1 MRNSDWSSDVCSSD
15 LADNIGR
22 IRQVIARIDRD
33 TAATTTVVLKNAGAR
48 EIATS
53 LQALVTTGGEGAA
66 KPATV
71 VPIDSSN
78 AVAIRGDAGTVARL
92 AQMARDLDRQAASGT
107 EIRVYWL
114 EHADAEK
121 LLPVL
126 QQLVGQATASPVTAS
141 TPAAGTPPSAAPAA
155 ASTVVAGSGGSGG
168 NGISSRGPALVPR
181 RSEEHT

>member
-33 TAATTTVVLKNAGAR
+33 TASTTTVVLKNAGAR

-71 VPIDSSN
+71 LPIDSSN
-78 AVAIRGDAGTVARL
+78 AVAIRGHAGTVAPR
-92 AQMARDLDRQAASGT
+92 AQAAPYLDRPAAPGT
-107 EIRVYWL
+107 
-114 EHADAEK
+114 D
-121 LLPVL
+121 LPV
-126 QQLVGQATASPVTAS
+126 QPPDKSGVGDK
-141 TPAAGTPPSAAPAA
+141 
-155 ASTVVAGSGGSGG
+155 
-168 NGISSRGPALVPR
+168 RG
-181 RSEEHT
+181 

>member
-33 TAATTTVVLKNAGAR
+33 TASTTTVVLKNAGAR

-71 VPIDSSN
+71 VPLDSSN
-78 AVAIRGDAGTVARL
+78 AVAIRGDAGPVARL
-92 AQMARDLDRQAASGT
+92 AQMARDLDRQGASRT
-107 EIRVYWL
+107 EIHPPRL
-114 EHADAEK
+114 AHAQ
-121 LLPVL
+121 P
-126 QQLVGQATASPVTAS
+126 QQ
-141 TPAAGTPPSAAPAA
+141 AA
-155 ASTVVAGSGGSGG
+155 ARA
-168 NGISSRGPALVPR
+168 SSRARQRQNLYISVG
-181 RSEEHT
+181 

>member
-1 MRNSDWSSDVCSSD
+1 
-15 LADNIGR
+15 
-22 IRQVIARIDRD
+22 
-33 TAATTTVVLKNAGAR
+33 
-48 EIATS
+48 
-53 LQALVTTGGEGAA
+53 
-66 KPATV
+66 
-71 VPIDSSN
+71 
-78 AVAIRGDAGTVARL
+78 
-92 AQMARDLDRQAASGT
+92 MARDLDRQAASGT

-168 NGISSRGPALVPR
+168 NGISSRGPAIVTRYEGANAIIVAANRDRKSTRLN
-181 RSEEHT
+181 SSH